1 MVGGLETFRD
11 AFREYSDCFVII
23 GGTACEEV
31 LQGTDQKPRATLD
44 IDLIVIA
51 DNITPQFARRFWQ
64 FISDGAYRPGIRKNA
79 DGSLKYVLYS
89 FIDGKPGYPI
99 QIELLSH
106 HNEVFSSSR
115 PSHIEPLPIDGD
127 VSSLSVIIL
136 DEPYYRMT
144 VQNSFVSNGLRY
156 AEPTALMALK
166 ARAYL
171 NLLKEREEGHRVNT
185 KDILKHRNDVM
196 KLAATTII
204 DEPVNVDGEI
214 ISTIEEFI
222 GKIWSSLPSQSLQDS
237 LRTDNESIEAY
248 LEILR
253 NFFESI

>member
-11 AFREYSDCFVII
+11 AFREYSDSFVII

-31 LQGTDQKPRATLD
+31 LQGTDQKSRATLD

-51 DNITPQFARRFWQ
+51 DNMTPQFAGRFWQ

-89 FIDGKPGYPI
+89 FTDGKPGYPI

-127 VSSLSVIIL
+127 VSSPHLPIMPFGEQQTI
-136 DEPYYRMT
+136 RT
-144 VQNSFVSNGLRY
+144 GSFLWV
-156 AEPTALMALK
+156 TAPALK
-166 ARAYL
+166 FPVL
-171 NLLKEREEGHRVNT
+171 NLRQ
-185 KDILKHRNDVM
+185 RN
-196 KLAATTII
+196 
-204 DEPVNVDGEI
+204 
-214 ISTIEEFI
+214 
-222 GKIWSSLPSQSLQDS
+222 
-237 LRTDNESIEAY
+237 RSIC
-248 LEILR
+248 
-253 NFFESI
+253 